1 MQGSGIAVAGGLVS
15 QALKMAVLIYLAR
28 VYGANEFGSFSFAYS
43 VNAFLYVI
51 AQFGLATYAAREV
64 AQAGHL
70 DPRLYRS
77 VTIIRLALA
86 LCGAA
91 VALAVLSVVPQ
102 VTREEL
108 WLVAGF
114 GLTNVA
120 LACLSDWVFQGM
132 GKLHGW
138 AALNITWQGTWLLIT
153 VVAVRAQAPIRA
165 ASFAYAAG
173 ALAASL
179 AGWIWWRRRLVEDG
193 RSTDTRHSVRHVLRQ
208 GAHLGAG
215 TMLQTFLVWIDIIVV
230 RMLLGQH
237 GAGLYAAGNRIALGL
252 AMLAGFY
259 MQGAF
264 PLLARAALEDPVG
277 YKRCFQQTYNNL
289 SSIFVPGAVWGIFY
303 APEILDLLYKRP
315 EYSASVPVFEVF
327 QVVLIL
333 TVFGVVF
340 YGFGVLL
347 AFRRDRTF
355 QQDFTA
361 ASVVYLLACPFL
373 TWRWG
378 ITGAAVAA
386 LLAQLILFALFEI
399 QVRRFVVPG
408 HLEALLQPCL
418 LGLGATLF
426 ARLLSLSL
434 FPALFFLA
442 LAYGVL
448 AVRYLRVASWRPA
461 TDHQPQVK

>member
-1 MQGSGIAVAGGLVS
+1 MPPT
-15 QALKMAVLIYLAR
+15 K
-28 VYGANEFGSFSFAYS
+28 
-43 VNAFLYVI
+43 
-51 AQFGLATYAAREV
+51 
-64 AQAGHL
+64 
-70 DPRLYRS
+70 P
-77 VTIIRLALA
+77 
-86 LCGAA
+86 
-91 VALAVLSVVPQ
+91 
-102 VTREEL
+102 
-108 WLVAGF
+108 
-114 GLTNVA
+114 
-120 LACLSDWVFQGM
+120 
-132 GKLHGW
+132 
-138 AALNITWQGTWLLIT
+138 
-153 VVAVRAQAPIRA
+153 
-165 ASFAYAAG
+165 
-173 ALAASL
+173 
-179 AGWIWWRRRLVEDG
+179 
-193 RSTDTRHSVRHVLRQ
+193 
-208 GAHLGAG
+208 
-215 TMLQTFLVWIDIIVV
+215 
-230 RMLLGQH
+230 
-237 GAGLYAAGNRIALGL
+237 
-252 AMLAGFY
+252 
-259 MQGAF
+259 
-264 PLLARAALEDPVG
+264 
-277 YKRCFQQTYNNL
+277 
-289 SSIFVPGAVWGIFY
+289 
-303 APEILDLLYKRP
+303 
-315 EYSASVPVFEVF
+315 SVPVFEVF